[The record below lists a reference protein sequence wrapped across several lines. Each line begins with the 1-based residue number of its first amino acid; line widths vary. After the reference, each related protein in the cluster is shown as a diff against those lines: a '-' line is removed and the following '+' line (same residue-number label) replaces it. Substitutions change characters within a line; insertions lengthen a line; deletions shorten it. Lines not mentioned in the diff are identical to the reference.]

1 MSEVMIT
8 AADVNKLRQITGA
21 GMMDCKKALVETN
34 GDFEAAIDHL
44 RKKGQKV
51 AANRADRESTEGL
64 AVSKTGN
71 GRAVLVVLSCET
83 DFVAKNDA
91 FGAFANQI
99 ADLAVA
105 ENPANLEALLALQLD
120 GRSIADHIT
129 EQVGKIGEKIEIP
142 YFANISGELVYGYN
156 HPGNQIAT
164 IVAFNKAVDQ
174 EVGKN
179 IAMQIAAM
187 APVAIDKEGVS
198 QETLDRE
205 LEIARDQ
212 VRAEGKPE
220 DMVEKIAQGKVNKFY
235 KESTLNN
242 QEYIKDGK
250 LNVAQYLTSVDKDL
264 KVTDFKRYSIK

>member
-8 AADVNKLRQITGA
+8 AADVNKLRQVTGA
-21 GMMDCKKALVETN
+21 GMMDCKKALVETG
-34 GDFEAAIDHL
+34 GDFEAAIDFL

-51 AANRADRESTEGL
+51 ASNRADREATEGL
-64 AVSKTGN
+64 AIAKATSSN
-71 GRAVLVVLSCET
+71 AVLVVLSCET
-83 DFVAKNDA
+83 DFVAKNEA
-91 FGAFANQI
+91 FGEFANKI
-99 ADLAVA
+99 ADLAIA
-105 ENPANLEALLALQLD
+105 SSPANLEGLLALDFD
-120 GRSIADHIT
+120 GRTIADNIT
-129 EQVGKIGEKIEIP
+129 DQVGKIGEKIEVPFYAIV
-142 YFANISGELVYGYN
+142 SGETVYAYN

-164 IVAFNKAVDQ
+164 VVAFNKVVDQ

-187 APVAIDKEGVS
+187 APVAIDKDGVS
-198 QETLDRE
+198 PETLERE

-250 LNVAQYLTSVDKDL
+250 LSVAQYLQSVDKDL

>member
-8 AADVNKLRQITGA
+8 AADVNKLRQTTGA
-21 GMMDCKKALVETN
+21 GMMDCKKALVETG
-34 GDFEAAIDHL
+34 GDFEAAIDFL

-64 AVSKTGN
+64 AIAKTAN
-71 GRAVLVVLSCET
+71 GHAVLLVLSCET
-83 DFVAKNDA
+83 DFVAINEA
-91 FGAFANQI
+91 FGAFANQLV
-99 ADLAVA
+99 DLA
-105 ENPANLEALLALQLD
+105 LEKNAADKDALLALTID
-120 GRSIADHIT
+120 GRTVADHIT
-129 EQVGKIGEKIEIP
+129 EQVGKIGEKIEIAF
-142 YFANISGELVYGYN
+142 YANIAGELVYGYN

-179 IAMQIAAM
+179 VAMQIAAM
-187 APVAIDKEGVS
+187 APVAIDKEGVT

-205 LEIARDQ
+205 LEIAREQ

-250 LNVAQYLTSVDKDL
+250 LNVLQYLQSVDKDL
-264 KVTDFKRYSIK
+264 KVTDFKRYAIK